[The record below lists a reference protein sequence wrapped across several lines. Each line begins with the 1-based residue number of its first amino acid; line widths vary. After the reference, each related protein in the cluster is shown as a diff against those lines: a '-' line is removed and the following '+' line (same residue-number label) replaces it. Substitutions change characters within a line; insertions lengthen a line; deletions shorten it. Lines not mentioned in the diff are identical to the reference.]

1 MNKRIQELADQAE
14 YYADGIVD
22 QGGEFHEA
30 YTKKFAELMVAEL
43 IETVKQTATQLADA
57 GFQQGQSEEEVMK
70 SVNSALAVLD
80 GIVAKFGV
88 ES

>member
-30 YTKKFAELMVAEL
+30 YTKKFAELMVVEFT
-43 IETVKQTATQLADA
+43 ETVKQTANELAES
-57 GFQQGQSEEEVMK
+57 GFRQGQSEEEVMK
-70 SVNSALAVLD
+70 TVNGALAVLK

-88 ES
+88 EE